1 MRNDA
6 LKQLE
11 HITTEAEY
19 EAAMARIRALQRALF
34 QAGSDSSGWSPK
46 ALALSEEIDRYVVL
60 VQRYWDAFDAT
71 ADAALR
77 PAKAAW

>member
-1 MRNDA
+1 MD
-6 LKQLE
+6 KPK

-19 EAAMARIRALQRALF
+19 EATLARIRALQQALF
-34 QAGSDSSGWSPK
+34 QAGSGSSGWSPK

-60 VQRYWDAFDAT
+60 VQRYWDAFEPSG
-71 ADAALR
+71 LESEIEMR